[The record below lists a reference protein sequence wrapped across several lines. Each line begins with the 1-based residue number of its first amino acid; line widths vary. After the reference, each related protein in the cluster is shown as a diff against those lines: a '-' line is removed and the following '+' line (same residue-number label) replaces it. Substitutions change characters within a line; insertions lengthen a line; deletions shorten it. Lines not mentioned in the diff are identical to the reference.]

1 MVYLILHKVRG
12 EPAFDI
18 ASKLRCPVC
27 EPMRQGLDD
36 GMAYAGNCNAC
47 DDGYWWIIPTSG
59 HRAYPY
65 LHWNM
70 DDLFDGSDINKNGFH
85 NKPIDLIEGCPADWP
100 DHYPMDVGSPPK
112 PDLNIMALISNLLPK
127 VKDRRF

>member
-1 MVYLILHKVRG
+1 
-12 EPAFDI
+12 
-18 ASKLRCPVC
+18 
-27 EPMRQGLDD
+27 MRQGLDD